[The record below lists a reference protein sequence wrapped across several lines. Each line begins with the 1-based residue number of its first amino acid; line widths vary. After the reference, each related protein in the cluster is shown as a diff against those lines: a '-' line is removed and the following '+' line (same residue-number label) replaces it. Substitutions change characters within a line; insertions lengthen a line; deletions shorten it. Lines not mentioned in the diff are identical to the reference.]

1 MIEIAIISLLAGIAI
16 GLYTSSQVSK
26 WIDKNTK
33 K

>member
-1 MIEIAIISLLAGIAI
+1 MIEIAIISLLTGIAI
-16 GLYTSSQVSK
+16 GLYVSSQLGK